1 MQEIYSFEKYSDKE
15 VIDNVLDGQIGM
27 FEILIK
33 RTNPFLYKTGR
44 SYNYNHQ
51 DTQDLMQDT
60 FIDIFNNLAGFKNLS
75 TFKTWAIRIMLNN
88 CYKKRHK
95 MSFKN
100 EYPSEIIEKA
110 VPMFSSA
117 NDTNNTILNKELNT
131 VIENALAQ
139 IPEAYRMV
147 FSLRKVIGLS
157 VSETAET
164 LDITEANV
172 KVRLN
177 RAKSM
182 LRTEIEKTYEKEEIF
197 EFNLIYCD
205 PMVDM
210 VMKKI
215 KAQLKNKI

>member
-1 MQEIYSFEKYSDKE
+1 MESGHNFEKYSEFE
-15 VIDNVLDGQIGM
+15 VIQRVLAGEIGM

-44 SYNYNHQ
+44 SYNLNHE

-60 FIDIFNNLAGFKNLS
+60 LIDCFNNLKGFKNLS
-75 TFKTWAIRIMLNN
+75 TFKTWAIKIMLNN
-88 CYKKRHK
+88 CYKKKHK

-100 EYPSEIIEKA
+100 EYPLEIRDMSI
-110 VPMFSSA
+110 PMFSSA
-117 NDTNNTILNKELNT
+117 TDTNNAILNKELNT

-157 VSETAET
+157 VIETAEA
-164 LDITEANV
+164 LEISEANV

-177 RAKSM
+177 RAKTM
-182 LRTEIEKTYEKEEIF
+182 LRSEIEKTYDKGEI
-197 EFNLIYCD
+197 Y
-205 PMVDM
+205 
-210 VMKKI
+210 
-215 KAQLKNKI
+215 